1 MTGWRA
7 GSAIA
12 LAMLAAAC
20 SGSDGWPP
28 PVAHTVGVAPRDTH
42 GEPVF
47 AAILAM
53 PTAPAPVP
61 MPIPVVETA
70 AVTTIG
76 EITPTVQ
83 PPGAAVIIP
92 TDPSQLPVAKRVS
105 CRHLKR
111 CS

>member
-12 LAMLAAAC
+12 LSMLAAAC
-20 SGSDGWPP
+20 SGSDGRPP
-28 PVAHTVGVAPRDTH
+28 LVAHTVGVAPRDTR

-61 MPIPVVETA
+61 MPVPAVETA

-76 EITPTVQ
+76 DLVQ
-83 PPGAAVIIP
+83 PAGAAVVIP
-92 TDPSQLPVAKRVS
+92 TDPSQLPLAKRVS
-105 CRHLKR
+105 CRHLRR